1 MRVILRAVG
10 GIIVAAML
18 ICFICS
24 PVGAAEGG
32 TENAIR
38 LFLRATEVEGD
49 ILEVTVSLDSESG
62 ICALLCTLE
71 YDPESLIYLSG
82 GACDGKIN
90 FKAIDFGGSVRFL
103 LDSRENSAAKGEIV
117 TLYFK
122 RIGHGSA
129 GLALKCEG
137 EALYCGEGADILSAR
152 VEVDGEIGSAD
163 IGCNGG
169 REERKAP
176 EIISLVEN
184 GGRLDFSVAVDGV
197 CFAAG
202 ARLFFVDISGGGRH
216 FEVVVAGVVGKD
228 GVFEGRYLFG
238 GDIGYAVVVTAV
250 GYGRGRIDTGEKIT
264 LVCANGD

>member
-32 TENAIR
+32 TEKAIR

-49 ILEVTVSLDSESG
+49 ILEVTVSLDSERG

-71 YDPESLIYLSG
+71 YNPESLIYLSG
-82 GACDGKIN
+82 GARDGKVN
-90 FKAIDFGGSVRFL
+90 FKAIDFGESVRFL
-103 LDSRENSAAKGEIV
+103 LDSKENSAAKGEIV

-122 RIGHGSA
+122 RIGRGSA

-137 EALYCGEGADILSAR
+137 EALYYGEGADILSAR
-152 VEVDGEIGSAD
+152 VEIDGEIGSAD
-163 IGCNGG
+163 VGNGG
-169 REERKAP
+169 KEERKAP

-184 GGRLDFSVAVDGV
+184 VGQLDFSVAVDGE

-216 FEVVVAGVVGKD
+216 FEVLVAGVVGKD
-228 GVFEGRYLFG
+228 GVFEGRYMFG